1 MAFKRCTEK
10 VKYKQGEREGE
21 KNMNRGEGKWERGER
36 KERGCGGWKEIKEE
50 GGTEWQKR
58 VLQFLV
64 HV

>member
-36 KERGCGGWKEIKEE
+36 KERGWGGWKEI
-50 GGTEWQKR
+50 
-58 VLQFLV
+58 
-64 HV
+64 